1 MLLSKPP
8 GLRCPAFASGV
19 AAPSQKTDR
28 CPCSASAVSAAGS
41 ASAAQPATLLMCPPA
56 CGRAPRGG
64 SKRETAP
71 SAVHTAKG
79 AVFLVCLT
87 TQFASV
93 HGRKLGSPSGG
104 TNSDRCQWQKQGAVS
119 GAALRFLQAL
129 TRARRKNRLSA
140 RGAGETPARA
150 ARLRGEPRSKTERAN
165 FLRHILTLAKTGP
178 LVYNKTGEIYPDG
191 QPRRASARPARRGA
205 WAENRA
211 VRSVLCGMFFI
222 LSYLSRIIRPYR
234 IVQRA
239 GEGRAVPGPCPRL

>member
-1 MLLSKPP
+1 MK
-8 GLRCPAFASGV
+8 
-19 AAPSQKTDR
+19 
-28 CPCSASAVSAAGS
+28 
-41 ASAAQPATLLMCPPA
+41 
-56 CGRAPRGG
+56 
-64 SKRETAP
+64 TAP

-119 GAALRFLQAL
+119 GAALRFLQAG
-129 TRARRKNRLSA
+129 TVPRRKNRLSA

>member
-1 MLLSKPP
+1 MRPTRQSFHT
-8 GLRCPAFASGV
+8 RE
-19 AAPSQKTDR
+19 
-28 CPCSASAVSAAGS
+28 
-41 ASAAQPATLLMCPPA
+41 
-56 CGRAPRGG
+56 RGK
-64 SKRETAP
+64 SIR
-71 SAVHTAKG
+71 
-79 AVFLVCLT
+79 LQRYIVCLT
-87 TQFASV
+87 TRFAAT
-93 HGRKLGSPSGG
+93 HGRALGSPSGG
-104 TNSDRCQWQKQGAVS
+104 TNKGAVS
-119 GAALRFLQAL
+119 GAALRFLQAG
-129 TRARRKNRLSA
+129 TVPRRKNRLSA

-165 FLRHILTLAKTGP
+165 FHRHILTLAKTGP

>member
-1 MLLSKPP
+1 M
-8 GLRCPAFASGV
+8 FY
-19 AAPSQKTDR
+19 
-28 CPCSASAVSAAGS
+28 SAAFFH
-41 ASAAQPATLLMCPPA
+41 T
-56 CGRAPRGG
+56 
-64 SKRETAP
+64 RERQVYAYI
-71 SAVHTAKG
+71 
-79 AVFLVCLT
+79 VCLT
-87 TQFASV
+87 THFAV
-93 HGRKLGSPSGG
+93 THGRALGSP
-104 TNSDRCQWQKQGAVS
+104 
-119 GAALRFLQAL
+119 
-129 TRARRKNRLSA
+129 
-140 RGAGETPARA
+140 RGRAGETPARA

-205 WAENRA
+205 WAEKRA

>member
-1 MLLSKPP
+1 M
-8 GLRCPAFASGV
+8 RCPAFASGV

-87 TQFASV
+87 THFTAT
-93 HGRKLGSPSGG
+93 HGRALGSPWG
-104 TNSDRCQWQKQGAVS
+104 RAGA
-119 GAALRFLQAL
+119 
-129 TRARRKNRLSA
+129 K
-140 RGAGETPARA
+140 
-150 ARLRGEPRSKTERAN
+150 RLRGEAPSTP
-165 FLRHILTLAKTGP
+165 LRHILTLAKTGP